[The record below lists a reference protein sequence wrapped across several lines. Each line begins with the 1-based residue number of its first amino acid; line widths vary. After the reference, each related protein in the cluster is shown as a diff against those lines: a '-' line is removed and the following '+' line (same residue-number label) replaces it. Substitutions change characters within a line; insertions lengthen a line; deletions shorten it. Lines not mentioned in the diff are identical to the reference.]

1 LQTHTNTLRSAAL
14 FAMLCF
20 AIFDICG
27 QAVATSRAVR
37 QFEIASIKASR
48 PGAVGSLIQ
57 LRSHQGGTTAA
68 RNVPLRDLI
77 LVAYHLEA
85 FQLSGG
91 PGWLNTDRYDFDAKY
106 QGSATLDDIREFLQ
120 TFLADR
126 CNLTLSREMK
136 DGPVYSLVLAKGGPK
151 LKRPQPDGFS
161 GIRSGS
167 NGQMVA
173 ENVTIATLAEVLSEK
188 VSRTVID
195 RTGLPGSYGFTLEG
209 TLEEQEPGH
218 DVDREPSL
226 DSAKPSIFTAIQE
239 QLGLKLE
246 AARAPVQYI
255 TIQRIDKPSAN

>member
-1 LQTHTNTLRSAAL
+1 
-14 FAMLCF
+14 
-20 AIFDICG
+20 
-27 QAVATSRAVR
+27 
-37 QFEIASIKASR
+37 
-48 PGAVGSLIQ
+48 
-57 LRSHQGGTTAA
+57 
-68 RNVPLRDLI
+68 
-77 LVAYHLEA
+77 VAYHLEA

-246 AARAPVQYI
+246 AARARFNTLQSNESI
-255 TIQRIDKPSAN
+255 SLRRIEDCHFFSRQKSRTLYQSRSGCNTAIAALWLKLTT